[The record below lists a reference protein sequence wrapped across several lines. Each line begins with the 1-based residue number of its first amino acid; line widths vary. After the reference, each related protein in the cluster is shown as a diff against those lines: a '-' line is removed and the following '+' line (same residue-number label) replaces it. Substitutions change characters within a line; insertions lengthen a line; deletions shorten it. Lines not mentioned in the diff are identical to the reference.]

1 MLSGEQLLKQAFSEV
16 AAIKYGQVPEYR
28 HIFSLRYRIR
38 KHKLLRSLERKTAPE
53 PRAHTGRFRLKYLVL
68 AIIMACVL
76 VLAGFTGFYIVNGF
90 KFTTKPTHTLV
101 LTTGWEDAPEFIEQR
116 YSIDVPEEY
125 SIYREETDSSLIYF
139 IEYRNNDT
147 FIRFEQYTKK
157 SFNATYN
164 TEGYDYEEIDD
175 GRIKGFYIRWE
186 DYGALVWD
194 NGDYVLEIK
203 STLSKEET
211 IELAKT
217 ARIR

>member
-1 MLSGEQLLKQAFSEV
+1 
-16 AAIKYGQVPEYR
+16 
-28 HIFSLRYRIR
+28 
-38 KHKLLRSLERKTAPE
+38 
-53 PRAHTGRFRLKYLVL
+53 
-68 AIIMACVL
+68 MACVL

-90 KFTTKPTHTLV
+90 KFTTKPTHTQV
-101 LTTGWEDAPEFIEQR
+101 LTTGWEDAPKI
-116 YSIDVPEEY
+116 IEEY
-125 SIYREETDSSLIYF
+125 YIIEIPVGFVLEENSGSELVHTV
-139 IEYRNNDT
+139 E
-147 FIRFEQYTKK
+147 YTKEDDFIKVRQFVKK
-157 SFNATYN
+157 SYNATYN
-164 TEGYDYEEIDD
+164 TEGYDYEEIND

>member
-16 AAIKYGQVPEYR
+16 AAIKYEQVPEYR

-53 PRAHTGRFRLKYLVL
+53 LRAHTGRFRLKYLVL

-76 VLAGFTGFYIVNGF
+76 VLAGFTEFYIVNGF
-90 KFTTKPTHTLV
+90 KFTTKPTNTQV
-101 LTTGWEDAPEFIEQR
+101 LTTGWEDAPKIIEEDC
-116 YSIDVPEEY
+116 IIEIPVGFVLEEN
-125 SIYREETDSSLIYF
+125 SGSELVHTVE
-139 IEYRNNDT
+139 
-147 FIRFEQYTKK
+147 YTKEDDFIKIRQFVKK
-157 SFNATYN
+157 SYNATYN
-164 TEGYDYEEIDD
+164 TEGYDYEEINE

-194 NGDYVLEIK
+194 NGDYVLEIL
-203 STLSKEET
+203 STLTKEET

-217 ARIR
+217 TRIR

>member
-16 AAIKYGQVPEYR
+16 AAIKYEQVPEYR

-90 KFTTKPTHTLV
+90 KFTTKPTNTQV
-101 LTTGWEDAPEFIEQR
+101 LTTGWEDAPKIIEED
-116 YSIDVPEEY
+116 YIIEIPVGFVLEEN
-125 SIYREETDSSLIYF
+125 SGSELVHTVE
-139 IEYRNNDT
+139 
-147 FIRFEQYTKK
+147 YTKEDDFIKIRQFVKK
-157 SFNATYN
+157 SYNATYN
-164 TEGYDYEEIDD
+164 TEGYDYEEIND
-175 GRIKGFYIRWE
+175 GRIKGFYIRWK
-186 DYGALVWD
+186 DYGSLVWD
-194 NGDYVLEIK
+194 NGDYVLEIY

>member
-16 AAIKYGQVPEYR
+16 AAIKYEQVPECR

-38 KHKLLRSLERKTAPE
+38 KNKLLRSLERKTSPE

-68 AIIMACVL
+68 AVIMACVL

-90 KFTTKPTHTLV
+90 KFTTETTNTQV
-101 LTTGWEDAPEFIEQR
+101 LTTGWEDAPEI
-116 YSIDVPEEY
+116 IEEY
-125 SIYREETDSSLIYF
+125 YIIEIPVGFVLEENSGSELVHT
-139 IEYRNNDT
+139 IEYTKEDD
-147 FIRFEQYTKK
+147 FIKVRQFVKK
-157 SFNATYN
+157 SYNATYN

-175 GRIKGFYIRWE
+175 GRIKGFYIRWA
-186 DYGALVWD
+186 DSGALVWD
-194 NGDYVLEIK
+194 NGDYVLEIY

>member
-1 MLSGEQLLKQAFSEV
+1 MSGEQLLKQALSEV
-16 AAIKYGQVPEYR
+16 AALRFEQIPETR

-38 KHKLLRSLERKTAPE
+38 KHKLLRSLEHQPAPGQRE
-53 PRAHTGRFRLKYLVL
+53 HTGRIKLKYLLL

-76 VLAGFTGFYIVNGF
+76 ALAGFTGYYIISGF
-90 KFTTKPTHTLV
+90 KFTTKPTNTQV
-101 LTTGWEDAPEFIEQR
+101 LTTGWEKAPIFIEQC

-125 SIYREETDSSLIYF
+125 NVYREETDSNLIYF

-147 FIRFEQYTKK
+147 FIRFEQYAKK

-175 GRIKGFYIRWE
+175 GKIKGFYIRWE